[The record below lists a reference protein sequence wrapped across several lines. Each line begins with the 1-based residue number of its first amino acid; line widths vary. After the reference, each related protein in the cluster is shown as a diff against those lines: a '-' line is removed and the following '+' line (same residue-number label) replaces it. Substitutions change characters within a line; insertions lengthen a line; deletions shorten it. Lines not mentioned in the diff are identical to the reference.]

1 MKRRPYYSVTHLLAN
16 FGWID
21 FDLGCSTILPSC
33 SASSAN
39 FPSAQ
44 AEPGRGWNSQ
54 NQCQPNQGSP
64 GDVLHCI
71 LSFYRRCFIHSCRTW
86 QTSSSRRRRSARAR
100 GRTWPISLRHHVWGS
115 IPCSRYW
122 PCEID
127 DDGRENFQWRNRYQK
142 SFPMNP
148 RGKLKSGPITIIYL
162 APCIVMSLMLFSCV
176 EGIVTR
182 LFHLRLGWF

>member
-54 NQCQPNQGSP
+54 NQSQPNPGSP
-64 GDVLHCI
+64 GDVSPCTLGHSFLI
-71 LSFYRRCFIHSCRTW
+71 WMMHAVADYDLSSNQLVERTLI
-86 QTSSSRRRRSARAR
+86 TLYV
-100 GRTWPISLRHHVWGS
+100 GRIKR
-115 IPCSRYW
+115 
-122 PCEID
+122 D
-127 DDGRENFQWRNRYQK
+127 
-142 SFPMNP
+142 
-148 RGKLKSGPITIIYL
+148 
-162 APCIVMSLMLFSCV
+162 
-176 EGIVTR
+176 
-182 LFHLRLGWF
+182 